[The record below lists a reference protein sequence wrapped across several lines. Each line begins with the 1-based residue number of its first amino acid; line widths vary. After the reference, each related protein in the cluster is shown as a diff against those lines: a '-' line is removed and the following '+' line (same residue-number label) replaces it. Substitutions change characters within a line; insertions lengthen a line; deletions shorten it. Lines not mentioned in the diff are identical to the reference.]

1 MFGNLPPGQWLRSSS
16 ESNAPVHMSPIQLR
30 SAIDSADGPIRAA
43 LRDGDMDLAQTLV
56 SRKVGWRILLG
67 EVVVKLKRHRL

>member
-1 MFGNLPPGQWLRSSS
+1 
-16 ESNAPVHMSPIQLR
+16 MSPIQLR

-43 LRDGDMDLAQTLV
+43 LRDGDMDMAQTLV

-67 EVVVKLKRHRL
+67 EVPVKLKRHRL